1 MSFYLILV
9 YEINVYI
16 TTFAYILFNNSKIR
30 HLPCPWWN
38 YYRNIL
44 LTFVDIFIKK

>member
-1 MSFYLILV
+1 MQELKFLLAMSFYLILV

-30 HLPCPWWN
+30 HLPCP
-38 YYRNIL
+38 
-44 LTFVDIFIKK
+44 